1 MSCPSVVHSGFPAAI
16 KAPSHLVAAIAV
28 QSESLPGPLVIL
40 RRCRFAMDD
49 KDLPLKIDDLVE
61 GDQDAA
67 KWLVD
72 RYYVRLVN
80 LAKRKLGAMPPQ
92 VADDEG
98 AVISAFRSFFSGV
111 RVGQFPKLDD
121 RDDLWKVLATLTT
134 RKAVAQIRHHWRK
147 RGEAGN
153 GRNQAAVD
161 EIASCQPTP
170 DEAASF
176 LEECQARIDA
186 LTDDRLREIV
196 LLRLQGWDTD
206 QIADKLQVHR
216 RTVQRKLAL
225 VEREWRDQ
233 IET

>member
-98 AVISAFRSFFSGV
+98 AVIAPF
-111 RVGQFPKLDD
+111 
-121 RDDLWKVLATLTT
+121 
-134 RKAVAQIRHHWRK
+134 
-147 RGEAGN
+147 
-153 GRNQAAVD
+153 
-161 EIASCQPTP
+161 
-170 DEAASF
+170 AASSAAF
-176 LEECQARIDA
+176 VSASFPSW
-186 LTDDRLREIV
+186 T
-196 LLRLQGWDTD
+196 
-206 QIADKLQVHR
+206 
-216 RTVQRKLAL
+216 
-225 VEREWRDQ
+225 
-233 IET
+233 IETIFGKCWRR